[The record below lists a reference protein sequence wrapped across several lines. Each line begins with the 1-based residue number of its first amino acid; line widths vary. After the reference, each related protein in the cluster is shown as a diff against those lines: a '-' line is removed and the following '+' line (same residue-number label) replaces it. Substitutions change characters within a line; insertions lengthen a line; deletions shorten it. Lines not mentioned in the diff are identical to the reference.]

1 MIHLIKLIYNPG
13 GENESSNMA
22 PRNEDLKENSIEKTE
37 NIESNDTNKDHKTF
51 MEKVKE
57 ALHDWSNKDEQDQ
70 KFDDTRV

>member
-13 GENESSNMA
+13 GENESGSSA
-22 PRNEDLKENSIEKTE
+22 SRNEDLKENSIEKNE
-37 NIESNDTNKDHKTF
+37 NIESNIGNKDTKTF

>member
-13 GENESSNMA
+13 GENESGST
-22 PRNEDLKENSIEKTE
+22 PPPTGDQKENSVENTE
-37 NIESNDTNKDHKTF
+37 SKESDKDHKTF
-51 MEKVKE
+51 IEKIRE

>member
-13 GENESSNMA
+13 GENESGSMA
-22 PRNEDLKENSIEKTE
+22 PRNEEDQKVKSEENTEIIEG
-37 NIESNDTNKDHKTF
+37 DKDPKTF

-57 ALHDWSNKDEQDQ
+57 ALHDWSNKDDQDQ

>member
-1 MIHLIKLIYNPG
+1 MIHIIKLIYNPG
-13 GENESSNMA
+13 GENESGSTESGKEISQENTA
-22 PRNEDLKENSIEKTE
+22 ANEE
-37 NIESNDTNKDHKTF
+37 NKDSKTF